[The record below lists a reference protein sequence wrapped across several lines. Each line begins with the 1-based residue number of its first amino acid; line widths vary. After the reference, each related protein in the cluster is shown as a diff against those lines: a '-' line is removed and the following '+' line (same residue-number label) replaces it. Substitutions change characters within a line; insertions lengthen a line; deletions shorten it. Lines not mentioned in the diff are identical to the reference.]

1 MQWPPWG
8 RQDNWSLE
16 AAILWPGST
25 DAKHWCA
32 KCRVCAARKTVA
44 PHTRAPLH
52 TVQAGFP
59 MQTVAV
65 DILGPLPDSPAGN
78 RYILVA
84 MDYFTRWAEA
94 YPIPNQ
100 EAATVAPK
108 LVNEMFLRFSHMQ
121 TEHHHQKEL
130 YDKRVHGRPFQPGDL
145 VWLHNSHVPPGQS
158 KKLHVPWSGPHKVV
172 KRLSECTYQIQGSQ
186 LHVVHFPS
194 HTKTLPFSYPF

>member
-1 MQWPPWG
+1 
-8 RQDNWSLE
+8 
-16 AAILWPGST
+16 
-25 DAKHWCA
+25 
-32 KCRVCAARKTVA
+32 
-44 PHTRAPLH
+44 
-52 TVQAGFP
+52 

-172 KRLSECTYQIQGSQ
+172 KRLSECTYQIQGSR
-186 LHVVHFPS
+186 LHVVHFNRLKPFPS
-194 HTKTLPFSYPF
+194 HTHSKLCSSPAEPRSFPRYGEHLKLNTEDDEADSPHSTPPPCYPSCTHRPPDRLIDHMTAV